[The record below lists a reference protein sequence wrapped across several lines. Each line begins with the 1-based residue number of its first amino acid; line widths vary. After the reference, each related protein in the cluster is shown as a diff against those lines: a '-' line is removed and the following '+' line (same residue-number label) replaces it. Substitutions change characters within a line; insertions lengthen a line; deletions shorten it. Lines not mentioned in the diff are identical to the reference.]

1 MVCHQWDGELQSRSS
16 SFAFTGAYDRRRLT
30 ANGPS
35 LECWGD
41 GGKTWGKRRVNGKQ
55 QKGGALKIGTTMY
68 LVSLGYKGQFL
79 VSMLDH

>member
-1 MVCHQWDGELQSRSS
+1 MGKKEGER
-16 SFAFTGAYDRRRLT
+16 
-30 ANGPS
+30 
-35 LECWGD
+35 
-41 GGKTWGKRRVNGKQ
+41 KQ